1 MRVLTSIFL
10 TALLSLSGAT
20 AASQNKTNTT
30 EILGLY
36 QSWRDAVESANID
49 SYIAVL
55 HADISLRPP
64 GAQGLD
70 GRDNY
75 SAFLDPVFDSASY
88 EIQIDNAPSV
98 TFLGDAAIVEYDYTI
113 YRRAHVDSTVALPA
127 GASAIA
133 KPSAHYIDVVARDSS
148 GKWKVRLHSWQ
159 DWPSEI

>member
-1 MRVLTSIFL
+1 MRFL
-10 TALLSLSGAT
+10 ISLCITVSLSLSAIT
-20 AASQNKTNTT
+20 ASGQDDTDTS

-36 QSWRDAVESANID
+36 QNWRDAVESANID
-49 SYIAVL
+49 GYVAVL

-64 GAQGLD
+64 GAKGLD

-113 YRRAHVDSTVALPA
+113 FRRADVDSTADLPP
-127 GASAIA
+127 GAIAIA
-133 KPSAHYIDVVARDSS
+133 KTSAHYIDVVSRDSS
-148 GKWKVRLHSWQ
+148 GAWKVRLHSWQ
-159 DWPSEI
+159 DWPSAD

>member
-1 MRVLTSIFL
+1 MRFL
-10 TALLSLSGAT
+10 ISLFFTVSLSLSAISASGQNETDTT
-20 AASQNKTNTT
+20 A
-30 EILGLY
+30 ILGLY
-36 QSWRDAVESANID
+36 QSWRDAVENANID
-49 SYIAVL
+49 GYVAVL

-113 YRRAHVDSTVALPA
+113 FRRPDVDSTADLPP
-127 GASAIA
+127 GAIA
-133 KPSAHYIDVVARDSS
+133 VAKTSAHYIDVVTRDSS
-148 GKWKVRLHSWQ
+148 GAWKVRLHSWQ
-159 DWPSEI
+159 DWPSTD

>member
-1 MRVLTSIFL
+1 MRVLTSIFF
-10 TALLSLSGAT
+10 TALLSLSGTT
-20 AASQNKTNTT
+20 AASQNETNTT
-30 EILGLY
+30 KILGLY

-49 SYIAVL
+49 GYIAVL

-113 YRRAHVDSTVALPA
+113 YRRAHVDSTVDLPP
-127 GASAIA
+127 GAIAIA
-133 KPSAHYIDVVARDSS
+133 KTSAHYIDVVARDSS
-148 GKWKVRLHSWQ
+148 GNWKVRLHSWQ

>member
-1 MRVLTSIFL
+1 MRFL
-10 TALLSLSGAT
+10 ISLFITVSMSLSAMS
-20 AASQNKTNTT
+20 ASGQDDTDTS

-36 QSWRDAVESANID
+36 QGWRDAVENANID
-49 SYIAVL
+49 GYVAVL

-75 SAFLDPVFDSASY
+75 SAFLVPVFDSASY
-88 EIQIDNAPSV
+88 KIQIDSAQSV

-113 YRRAHVDSTVALPA
+113 YRRAHVDSTVDLPP
-127 GASAIA
+127 GAIAIA
-133 KPSAHYIDVVARDSS
+133 KTSAHYIDVVARDSS

>member
-1 MRVLTSIFL
+1 MRLLISLCITVS
-10 TALLSLSGAT
+10 LSLSAIT
-20 AASQNKTNTT
+20 ASGQDDTDTS

-36 QSWRDAVESANID
+36 QNWRDAVESANID
-49 SYIAVL
+49 GYVAVL

-64 GAQGLD
+64 GAKGLD

-113 YRRAHVDSTVALPA
+113 FRRADVDSTADLPP
-127 GASAIA
+127 GAIAIA
-133 KPSAHYIDVVARDSS
+133 KTSAHYIDVVTRDSS
-148 GKWKVRLHSWQ
+148 GAWKVRLHSWQ
-159 DWPSEI
+159 DWPSTD